1 MRFTNRREA
10 GRRLATLLSPY
21 AKHPDVIVLG
31 LPRGGVPVAA
41 EIAQSLGAPLDVFL
55 VRKIGAPHHPELAIG
70 AVAEGDVQVLDRSLI
85 DYLSIPEASVHE
97 ISRRERA
104 ELGRRQARYRPGRPA
119 PPLGG
124 RTVILVDDG
133 LATGA
138 TMEAAI
144 RAVRQSSPARI
155 VAAAPVGAPETCDRL
170 ARLADEV
177 VCVERPVHLEAVG
190 LWYDD
195 FSQTTD
201 QEVVALLNDA
211 VSGRP
216 ENAATPRDS
225 SQRTSG

>member
-21 AKHPDVIVLG
+21 ANRPDVIVLG

-41 EIAQSLGAPLDVFL
+41 EIAQALGAPLDVFL

-85 DYLSIPEASVHE
+85 AHLRIPETSVHE

-104 ELGRRQARYRPGRPA
+104 ELDRRQARYRPGRPA
-119 PPLGG
+119 PQLRG
-124 RTVILVDDG
+124 RTVIVVDDG

-144 RAVRQSSPARI
+144 RAVRQLSPARI

-170 ARLADEV
+170 GRLADEV
-177 VCVERPVHLEAVG
+177 VCVERPAHLEAVG

-201 QEVVALLNDA
+201 QEVLTLLNRASLGQESAA
-211 VSGRP
+211 VP
-216 ENAATPRDS
+216 PDS
-225 SQRTSG
+225 AQRTSG